1 SRSPSGAPRRPL
13 RPRRQATSAA
23 SRRPFRASRRVGD
36 DEAAASLAARPGR
49 FPPRM
54 TTLIFVLVWVV
65 LGLGLVL
72 VALSGGPGGA
82 LQRMMST
89 SRAARRVAI
98 VLFTLALLLLG
109 IGVPAAVIAAVSSNN
124 SIPEA
129 NVTDLTASEQHG
141 R

>member
-54 TTLIFVLVWVV
+54 ATLIFVLVWVA
-65 LGLGLVL
+65 LGLGLLL

-82 LQRMMST
+82 MQRVMST
-89 SRAARRVAI
+89 SRGARRASY
-98 VLFTLALLLLG
+98 VLFAIALLVLG
-109 IGVPAAVIAAVSSNN
+109 IGVP
-124 SIPEA
+124 
-129 NVTDLTASEQHG
+129 
-141 R
+141 